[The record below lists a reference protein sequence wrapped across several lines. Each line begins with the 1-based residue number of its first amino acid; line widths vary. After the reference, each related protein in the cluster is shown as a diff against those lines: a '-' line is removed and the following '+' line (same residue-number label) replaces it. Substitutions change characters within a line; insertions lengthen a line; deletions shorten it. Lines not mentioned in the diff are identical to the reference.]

1 MLYHLSPA
9 TDDGQPLPEL
19 HAPFSLGPSSL
30 LCDRR
35 GIRAK
40 WEVTA
45 PQPASTVT
53 IYQNVRL
60 VSQIAG
66 VESGRFFCEAW
77 EVADGVPPAQD
88 YKIVP
93 AITDPREL
101 RYICVTVSWMENG
114 PAPEHF
120 RLGVDDQERVTQ
132 PWAWAAGAN
141 GWRAYRQQA
150 AVMIRTVR
158 IHRERE
164 GLQRIWEERRY
175 GCLPASTDPAEILV
189 PRWLPRTEM
198 STTPPRGASDHTL
211 DELQLRPAASS
222 RLSQSTVRPG
232 EDARPASRR

>member
-1 MLYHLSPA
+1 MKVSQRPTGTASHRLNTLGAFAHSRGDCGGMLGDREGGAVHRSTGEHRPA
-9 TDDGQPLPEL
+9 PNLQAPLAIP
-19 HAPFSLGPSSL
+19 PSDE

-175 GCLPASTDPAEILV
+175 GCLADDSE
-189 PRWLPRTEM
+189 
-198 STTPPRGASDHTL
+198 
-211 DELQLRPAASS
+211 
-222 RLSQSTVRPG
+222 
-232 EDARPASRR
+232 